1 MSRARNL
8 STPPLPQARGL
19 AHRLSAV
26 VHSGWSSVTNRN
38 VMMVALIAIAG
49 LSWLTI
55 GHWIRG
61 G

>member
-26 VHSGWSSVTNRN
+26 VHSGWSSVTNRRAM
-38 VMMVALIAIAG
+38 VVALIAVVG
-49 LSWLTI
+49 LGWLAI

-61 G
+61 S